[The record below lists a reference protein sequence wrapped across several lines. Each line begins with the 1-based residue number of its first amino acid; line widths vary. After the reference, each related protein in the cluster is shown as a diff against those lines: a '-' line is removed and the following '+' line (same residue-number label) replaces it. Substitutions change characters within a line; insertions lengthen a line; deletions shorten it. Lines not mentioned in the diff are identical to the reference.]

1 VTVAIFSGSSWVIN
15 GTNSTLQ
22 ANAQAMVQ
30 KALNTFGGGSPSPS
44 PTPTPTPPSGGSGSF
59 PSGYHQLVVGN
70 DGKCVDI
77 NGNSTSNNAVV
88 DQYTCKST
96 GNTNQEFKFNS
107 VSGGYGELQNE
118 NSGKDIVVQSASTTR
133 GAKVIQYTQNGTTNG
148 LWLPIHLS
156 DGSWQF
162 KNKNSGMCLDVT
174 GAVSTNGVQLEQ
186 YTCKSSAAGTNQAFK
201 TK

>member
-1 VTVAIFSGSSWVIN
+1 
-15 GTNSTLQ
+15 
-22 ANAQAMVQ
+22 M
-30 KALNTFGGGSPSPS
+30 K
-44 PTPTPTPPSGGSGSF
+44 
-59 PSGYHQLVVGN
+59 
-70 DGKCVDI
+70 
-77 NGNSTSNNAVV
+77 
-88 DQYTCKST
+88 
-96 GNTNQEFKFNS
+96 
-107 VSGGYGELQNE
+107 NE

-133 GAKVIQYTQNGTTNG
+133 GEKVIQYTQNGTTNG